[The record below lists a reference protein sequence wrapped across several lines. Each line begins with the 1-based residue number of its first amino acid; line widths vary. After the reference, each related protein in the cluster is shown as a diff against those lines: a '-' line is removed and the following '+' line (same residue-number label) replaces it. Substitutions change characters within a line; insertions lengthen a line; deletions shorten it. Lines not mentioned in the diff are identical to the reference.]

1 MTTVAG
7 NGHSN
12 PSGDGGLAIHACLT
26 VPNSVAVDAAGNLYI
41 VEYIRARVRKVDT
54 EGRISTFAGIED
66 KKGSSGDGGPATKA
80 LLNGPA
86 AVAVDSVGNV
96 LISDFG
102 NKRLRLVDT
111 AGEIQ
116 TILGSGTSDDPPIEI
131 VDVVVTVPDI
141 CSTTGGIYIVTSGGQ
156 VLRVDENFK
165 TTPLRTDG
173 LIAEP
178 TAMTADSAG
187 YLYVASYKGRLVTQI
202 SQDPNSEAV
211 PPPVVGGLAA
221 NGVAVDS
228 DGNFFVSDADANLLF
243 KVEGGV
249 PVAVAGD
256 GFSWWNGD
264 GKPATKYG
272 LAEPAGIALHPD
284 GSVYFADMANYRVR
298 KLEAVSVPAPTAAD
312 FTVKQPDWPAKVDL
326 ARGSTTYSGVR
337 VDYVPAGTVPVPP
350 QTIVVTLPPGRGLA
364 FVPQHGSKCMVTVQ
378 EMYPPAK
385 LQSYDGELSGDS
397 QTLTI
402 HNVDLLLSSANLES
416 GVWVAITAEANAP
429 SGTSRLTYNVGGKQ
443 SGSTPIDV
451 K

>member
-1 MTTVAG
+1 
-7 NGHSN
+7 
-12 PSGDGGLAIHACLT
+12 
-26 VPNSVAVDAAGNLYI
+26 
-41 VEYIRARVRKVDT
+41 
-54 EGRISTFAGIED
+54 
-66 KKGSSGDGGPATKA
+66 
-80 LLNGPA
+80 
-86 AVAVDSVGNV
+86 
-96 LISDFG
+96 
-102 NKRLRLVDT
+102 LVDT

-228 DGNFFVSDADANLLF
+228 DGNFFVSDADSNLLF

-350 QTIVVTLPPGRGLA
+350 QTIVVTLPPGRA
-364 FVPQHGSKCMVTVQ
+364 WP
-378 EMYPPAK
+378 
-385 LQSYDGELSGDS
+385 
-397 QTLTI
+397 
-402 HNVDLLLSSANLES
+402 SSRN
-416 GVWVAITAEANAP
+416 TAASAW
-429 SGTSRLTYNVGGKQ
+429 
-443 SGSTPIDV
+443 
-451 K
+451 